1 MGKKKYVV
9 TLIGNNP
16 QYIENDNGDLIEIP
30 IEREVLAERKSIRQ
44 SEFYQAAAKDLRPEI
59 TFIVWSN
66 EYDDETRLKY
76 EGKDY
81 NIIRVFD
88 KDEKN
93 TELICSGF
101 VNRTV

>member
-1 MGKKKYVV
+1 MSKKKYVV
-9 TLIGNNP
+9 TLIGNDP
-16 QYIENDNGDLIEIP
+16 QYIENDNGDVIEIP

-44 SEFYQAAAKDLRPEI
+44 SEFYQATAKDLRPEF
-59 TFIVWSN
+59 TFIVWSS
-66 EYDDETRLKY
+66 EYENETRLNHD
-76 EGKDY
+76 GKDY